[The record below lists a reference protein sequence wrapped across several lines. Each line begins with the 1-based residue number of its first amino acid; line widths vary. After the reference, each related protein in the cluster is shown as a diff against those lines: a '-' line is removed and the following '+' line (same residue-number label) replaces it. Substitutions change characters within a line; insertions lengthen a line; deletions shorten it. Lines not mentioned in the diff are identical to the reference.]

1 MMYNI
6 SLGDFHP
13 STICVELSKLESS
26 LREVSELLVSEYPQD
41 SVSEFIEK
49 FARTSQIMPE
59 DKTIGFIVVNKKKM
73 TISISATKISSDLKA
88 RIAPIVNGYSER
100 GINAEFDVS

>member
-1 MMYNI
+1 MYNI

-13 STICVELSKLESS
+13 STICVELSRLEDS
-26 LREVSELLVSEYPQD
+26 LKEAPELLVSEYPQE

-59 DKTIGFIVVNKKKM
+59 DKTIGFIVINRKNM
-73 TISISATKISSDLKA
+73 TISISATRISAELKT
-88 RIAPIVNGYSER
+88 RITPILDRCQNM
-100 GINAEFDVS
+100 GINTEFDVS